1 MPDDDRVPP
10 PQQRYSFARNTLMEI
25 CATVFSPLERYDLL
39 VSPIPEVRAAA
50 LKLDPLGPCGQPII
64 SLLHRQCEIIRH
76 LIEGRERVI
85 RRCSDLMQ
93 IAHDKFYAYPFKDV
107 PVCWIELYRQA
118 SLMKFAAIA
127 RSSVWRVLRKHA
139 EKDTP
144 SYTDSEL
151 DDMVYTLDMALIM
164 TGPSPDPAT
173 RENVNTALDLLQ
185 ICHVNSL
192 TKSRAPEN
200 DCPAP
205 KRRKL
210 NTSEITSCAF
220 LPIPSIFDVTAMDPR
235 IPRSCK
241 VSKEPRIS
249 IRAFTQHMH
258 SPTNPDIGPESLIIT
273 GEIKNWPALEAWR
286 DPEYLMDKTI
296 GGRRLVPVETGTS
309 YVDAGFGQK
318 IIRFKEFMDK
328 YILHPESPT
337 DKGYLAQ
344 HDLFSQ
350 IPSLRNDV
358 MIPDYCYMDAPG
370 PHPSSPFA
378 SAHAHLPRLEEP
390 LLNAWFGPAGTTT
403 PLHTDP
409 YHNILAQVVGR
420 KYVRLYA
427 PRESMNL
434 YARGIEDGIDMSN
447 TSMLDVGILAGLDG
461 TQSDRVA
468 AAAQF
473 PFAKNAVYMECI
485 LEEGECLYIPIGWW
499 HYVRSLSVS
508 FSVSFWFN

>member
-1 MPDDDRVPP
+1 MD
-10 PQQRYSFARNTLMEI
+10 I
-25 CATVFSPLERYDLL
+25 CVTVFSPLERYDLL
-39 VSPIPEVRAAA
+39 VSPIPETRAAA
-50 LKLDPLGPCGQPII
+50 LKLDPLGRCGQPII

-76 LIEGRERVI
+76 QIEGRERVI
-85 RRCSDLMQ
+85 KRCGDLMQ

-127 RSSVWRVLRKHA
+127 LSSTWKVLRKHA

-151 DDMVYTLDMALIM
+151 DDMVHTLDMALIM

-185 ICHVNSL
+185 ICHVNSV
-192 TKSRAPEN
+192 TKHRTPE
-200 DCPAP
+200 DGYPTA

-210 NTSEITSCAF
+210 KLSTGTLYTSPTTTS
-220 LPIPSIFDVTAMDPR
+220 IPDMTPTDPH

-241 VSKEPRIS
+241 VSKEPHLS
-249 IRAFTQHMH
+249 TEAFTQHMH
-258 SPTNPDIGPESLIIT
+258 SPIDPGVGPEPLIIT
-273 GEIKNWPALEAWR
+273 DELKDWPALESWR
-286 DPEYLMDKTI
+286 DPEYLMEKTI
-296 GGRRLVPVETGTS
+296 GGRRLVPIETGTS
-309 YVDAGFGQK
+309 YVDDGFGQK
-318 IIRFKEFMDK
+318 IVKFKDFMAK
-328 YILHPESPT
+328 YILHPEDLT
-337 DKGYLAQ
+337 DPGYLAQ

-358 MIPDYCYMDAPG
+358 IIPDYCFMDAPG

-378 SAHAHLPRLEEP
+378 SAHANTPSLEEP
-390 LLNAWFGPAGTTT
+390 LLNAWFGPADTTT

-427 PRESMNL
+427 PRESKKL

-447 TSMLDVGILAGLDG
+447 TSMLDVGILSGLDG
-461 TQSDRVA
+461 TPKDRATA
-468 AAAQF
+468 AEQF
-473 PFAKNAVYMECI
+473 PLAKDAVYMECI
-485 LEEGECLYIPIGWW
+485 LEEGECLFIPIGWW